1 MKSLTSPFSFLQIV
15 SEKEK
20 ASPPPPPTPP
30 LTNVRS
36 TNNRT
41 TNNRNTNAKEPLVKK
56 EKVEVATTTPAATTQ
71 KSNAKSRRN
80 VKNHD
85 EKVVLYCLCREPER
99 PGMIGCD
106 FCEEWYHSSCLN
118 LKKED
123 VKQLTKCK
131 WKCPKCEL
139 TDSKQAKALEQ
150 KATDAISTT
159 ESEEESKEPSGRKT
173 R

>member
-1 MKSLTSPFSFLQIV
+1 MYFNFFPLKIQSLTSPFSFLQIV

-20 ASPPPPPTPP
+20 ASPPPPPTPS

-56 EKVEVATTTPAATTQ
+56 EKVEVATTTPVATTQ

-99 PGMIGCD
+99 PAMIGCD
-106 FCEEWYHSSCLN
+106 FYEEWYHSSCLN
-118 LKKED
+118 LKK
-123 VKQLTKCK
+123 
-131 WKCPKCEL
+131 
-139 TDSKQAKALEQ
+139 
-150 KATDAISTT
+150 
-159 ESEEESKEPSGRKT
+159 RM
-173 R
+173 